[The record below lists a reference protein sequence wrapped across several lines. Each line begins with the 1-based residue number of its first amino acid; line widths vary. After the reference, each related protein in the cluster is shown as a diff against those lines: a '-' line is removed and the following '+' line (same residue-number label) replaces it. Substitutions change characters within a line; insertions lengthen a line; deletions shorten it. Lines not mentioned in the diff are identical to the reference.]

1 MKINSCSQEKSEV
14 IKVEIPKSLAERFRK
29 YVAEKYGFRRGALSK
44 AIADLIE
51 KELNPSK
58 PQSNNTI
65 NEIVSIGLQSN
76 YKWKG
81 EDLIKALRRRANAP
95 NRR

>member
-1 MKINSCSQEKSEV
+1 MLTEK
-14 IKVEIPKSLAERFRK
+14 FRK

-51 KELNPSK
+51 KELNPSR

-76 YKWKG
+76 YKWEG